1 VSVHVARDLNDALDH
16 ISSATEVTVLA
27 GGTDLVGLMK
37 DGLARPQS
45 LVDLTGIEGLRGWS
59 HAKGRGLRIGALTPL
74 VELET
79 SDALAKTMPILR
91 ESLRDAATVQ
101 LRTMG
106 TVGGNLLQRNRCWY
120 FRDEGTVCWLKGG
133 NRCFAI
139 DGENRYHA
147 IIGARDCVIV
157 SPSDLVPAHCNAHV
171 YLRAALRP
179 PRSISVKAAVSPWM
193 TYRIFRTIR

>member
-1 VSVHVARDLNDALDH
+1 VNAFSYARPRALAEALRMLRNGAVA
-16 ISSATEVTVLA
+16 LA

-91 ESLRDAATVQ
+91 E
-101 LRTMG
+101 
-106 TVGGNLLQRNRCWY
+106 
-120 FRDEGTVCWLKGG
+120 
-133 NRCFAI
+133 
-139 DGENRYHA
+139 
-147 IIGARDCVIV
+147 
-157 SPSDLVPAHCNAHV
+157 
-171 YLRAALRP
+171 
-179 PRSISVKAAVSPWM
+179 
-193 TYRIFRTIR
+193 

>member
-1 VSVHVARDLNDALDH
+1 MNAFSYARPRALAEALRMLRNGAVA
-16 ISSATEVTVLA
+16 LA

-147 IIGARDCVIV
+147 IIGA
-157 SPSDLVPAHCNAHV
+157 N
-171 YLRAALRP
+171 
-179 PRSISVKAAVSPWM
+179 
-193 TYRIFRTIR
+193 